1 MGCPLRFVL
10 LLFFFPFLFLSDPK
24 PLRARTRTRGL
35 SSSEPNRWDFI
46 FRAVRIRLL
55 KGPENGDG
63 APTEPHSGHGRTG
76 EGGGISA
83 AVLSRSAP
91 FVSSPFHPS
100 ILPSIHPF
108 LRPSVRPSIRPSI
121 RADARSIPQS
131 LTHGALSL
139 RPGPLRLSFRRRSPG
154 GSQRPRPLSAA
165 PGAGARLLLNEIR
178 GSVDA
183 ARPRSRRRA
192 PGLCPALAGAYLALL
207 VLDVIRQLPEHF
219 HGSAGEGPIPP
230 ARCCGARRSCAEPLC
245 AERSEISL

>member
-76 EGGGISA
+76 EGGGDFSGGPEP
-83 AVLSRSAP
+83 LRSLCLLA
-91 FVSSPFHPS
+91 
-100 ILPSIHPF
+100 LPSIHSSFHPSVS
-108 LRPSVRPSIRPSI
+108 PSVRPSIRPSI